1 MPIPSRG
8 QLGQMA
14 NPQFS
19 DPRQNQNLGGF
30 PAGAKPKP
38 GLMPGQPF
46 PMQPGQLDALRRN
59 LPPPQPGMPGMF
71 RPLEQLTQRTPG
83 MGGIAQIPPGMPR
96 PQPGMGG
103 QYGGAQDA
111 IFGRPQPMPMGPPIT
126 QFPGQPGQKPM
137 QPMPGTL
144 TAAGQPQPWQ
154 PYAGQPPQ
162 AGPSRVPPGMPQ
174 GPPQKPQPG
183 MPNLGAAA
191 PGRLG
196 GGK

>member
-14 NPQFS
+14 NPQFQ
-19 DPRQNQNLGGF
+19 DPAQARNLAGF

-38 GLMPGQPF
+38 MPPQGGFARPQG
-46 PMQPGQLDALRRN
+46 PG
-59 LPPPQPGMPGMF
+59 LPPPQPGMPGMG
-71 RPLEQLTQRTPG
+71 PSG
-83 MGGIAQIPPGMPR
+83 QIPPGMTPGSQYGNAR
-96 PQPGMGG
+96 EVLFNNLFTQPAQNMRGPQPG
-103 QYGGAQDA
+103 Q
-111 IFGRPQPMPMGPPIT
+111 IGPL
-126 QFPGQPGQKPM
+126 QRLGGQPGQKPM

-174 GPPQKPQPG
+174 GPQQKPPG
-183 MPNLGAAA
+183 QGGNQMPNLGTVP
-191 PGRLG
+191 PGGLG